1 MAVASVNTDI
11 DIHFSK
17 NNFTNDVSLV
27 RDTNSIRQSLIN
39 LILTIPGEK
48 PFNRQFGT
56 RINDSLF
63 DNFNYVDS
71 INTISE
77 IEKTIKKFEPRV
89 EVEKVIINNIPIN
102 DNTPTVLGHPED
114 AAKSFVSDTNQLYV
128 YISYFLVKGSAVGSS
143 TVDSINIA
151 LTKVR

>member
-1 MAVASVNTDI
+1 MAIASVNTDI

-48 PFNRQFGT
+48 PFERRFGT

-89 EVEKVIINNIPIN
+89 EVEKVIINDIPIN
-102 DNTPTVLGHPED
+102 DITPVVSGHPET
-114 AAKSFVSDTNQLYV
+114 AAKSFVSDTNQLYI
-128 YISYFLVKGSAVGSS
+128 YISYFLVKGSAVASS

-151 LTKVR
+151 VTKVR